1 MDAVR
6 NLTPINL
13 ANSGA
18 VRYSLKRW
26 PAHLA
31 SGIGHPY
38 RMTRRPPQITVTV
51 RHILFS
57 WMSHSSSADGVG

>member
-13 ANSGA
+13 ADSGA

-51 RHILFS
+51 RHILLS
-57 WMSHSSSADGVG
+57 